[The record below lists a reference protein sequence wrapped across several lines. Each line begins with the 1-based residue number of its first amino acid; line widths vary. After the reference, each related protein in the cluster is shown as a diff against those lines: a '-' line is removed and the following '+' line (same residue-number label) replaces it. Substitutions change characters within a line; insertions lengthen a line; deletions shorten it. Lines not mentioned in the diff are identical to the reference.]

1 LRYAK
6 SGTLVFLAVL
16 FISSAAMAMPA
27 SFADLAE
34 KQQSSVVNISTT
46 QVVQGRQGLPPGFG
60 FPPGSPFDEFF
71 KDFFRNMPPQ
81 ERHALGTG
89 FIISQDG
96 YIVTNNHV
104 VDRADEVIVKLR
116 DGSEHEAKIIGTDPK
131 LDLALLK
138 IDGKGYKAV
147 KLGDS
152 DKLRVGDWVVAIGNP
167 FGLEQTV
174 TAGIVSA
181 KGRVI
186 GAGPYDSFIQTDAAI
201 NPGNSGG
208 PLFNVNGEVVGINTA
223 IFSRSGGNNG
233 IGFAIPINLAKSVIK
248 ELKETGHVRRARLG
262 VYIADIDKETMK
274 ALKLKNRHGAL
285 VPQVEAGS
293 AADKAGIRAGDV
305 IVAIDGEP
313 IKQAH
318 DLPIRVA
325 RHTPGDKVRLKII
338 RDGKPMTI
346 TVIVEEMQEET
357 ARASRD
363 SRSSNRVKLGVVLE
377 ELTPD
382 LADRL
387 RIRVKSGVV
396 VKQVQRGSPAA
407 RAGITRGDVIYRV
420 NGKPVNRLKDFYKV
434 AKAFKPGEVLRIMLD
449 RQGDQVFALVKLPKR
464 PKGE

>member
-1 LRYAK
+1 MKYAK
-6 SGTLVFLAVL
+6 SIVLGFLFVF

-27 SFADLAE
+27 SFADLAAN
-34 KQQSSVVNISTT
+34 QQNSVVNISTT
-46 QVVQGRQGLPPGFG
+46 KLMQTRQGLPPGFG

-71 KDFFRNMPPQ
+71 KDFYRNTPPQ

-89 FIISQDG
+89 FIISTDG

-104 VDRADEVIVKLR
+104 VDGADEVIVKLR
-116 DGSEHEAKIIGTDPK
+116 DGTEHEAKIVGTDPK

-138 IDGKGYKAV
+138 IKGKNLKAV
-147 KLGDS
+147 KMGDS

-186 GAGPYDSFIQTDAAI
+186 GAGPYDNFIQTDAAI

-208 PLFNVNGEVVGINTA
+208 PLFNAHGEVVGINTA

-233 IGFAIPINLAKSVIK
+233 IGFAIPVNLAKSIID

-262 VYIADIDKETMK
+262 VYIADIDKETMQ

-305 IVAIDGEP
+305 IIAIDGEA
-313 IKQAH
+313 IKHAH
-318 DLPIRVA
+318 DLPIKVA

-338 RDGKPMTI
+338 RDGKPK
-346 TVIVEEMQEET
+346 VIAVVVEEMPEDV
-357 ARASRD
+357 ARGPQGPKKSD
-363 SRSSNRVKLGVVLE
+363 KVQLGLLLE
-377 ELTPD
+377 ELTPE
-382 LADRL
+382 LTDRL

-407 RAGITRGDVIYRV
+407 RAGIERGDVIYRV
-420 NGKPVNRLKDFYKV
+420 NGKPVNSLKDFNKV
-434 AKAFKPGEVLRIMLD
+434 AKTFRRGDVLRVMLD

-464 PKGE
+464 QKGE